1 MQENYRTRAIP
12 SHEVGK
18 KWSLR
23 QLQSASNLTAD
34 APNLTRGLDL
44 PPCPA
49 LPLNIFIPSS
59 SAIIWKVQLTFWQAV
74 SLLSIGK

>member
-1 MQENYRTRAIP
+1 MQENYKTRTIP

-23 QLQSASNLTAD
+23 QLQSASNFTAD
-34 APNLTRGLDL
+34 APNFTRGLDL

-49 LPLNIFIPSS
+49 LSFDIFISS
-59 SAIIWKVQLTFWQAV
+59 SSKIVWKVQLTFRQAV
-74 SLLSIGK
+74 SLLRTED